1 MTETSD
7 LWRMSQ
13 REGRGKRE
21 KAKRQEEKWG
31 KGKEAVCSVRKFLK
45 LSGRLLNSQMPG
57 TNDVCVSVCVCM
69 CLCVCVCV
77 CIHVSVCL
85 NMCVSI
91 RVCLCVCL

>member
-21 KAKRQEEKWG
+21 KAKRQEERWG
-31 KGKEAVCSVRKFLK
+31 KGKKAVCSVRKCLK

-57 TNDVCVSVCVCM
+57 TNDVCLCLSVCACVFVSVCV
-69 CLCVCVCV
+69 
-77 CIHVSVCL
+77 SVCL
-85 NMCVSI
+85 YVCVSI